1 MRRALRS
8 HDLLQLR
15 QASYASSSKTIYP
28 LPPPGRPQTPPKL
41 STSPSTSSNVDKKP
55 IVDTEIVSTL
65 PKPRLDYR
73 KITDRQKAVTLNHV
87 LRNSPCT
94 PDTVFHIDRLYD
106 TATSLRR
113 KLDSVR
119 AKQRDVGNLIKAG
132 GGDEAVRQAKK
143 LKLKVVEYE
152 KILEETDKELL
163 EIALTLP
170 NETHPATPV
179 GKEKEALELERFG
192 PDPIPADKR
201 RDHLDIAAAWDWVDT
216 TASATATGTSWP
228 YLKGSLALLEQAL
241 IQYALSVAVKKGWTP
256 VATPDVVKEDV
267 MARCGFQ
274 PRDAAGQT
282 YYLTTSP
289 PTSEPAGGTVSR
301 KQANLVLAA
310 TAEVPLAA
318 LSTDKIIPYQ
328 ALPRKFVG
336 VGKAFRAEAGAR
348 GADTRG
354 LYRLHQFQKVE
365 LFAVTEGELSVSGN
379 MMEEMREIQKEI
391 YTSLGLSVR

>member
-1 MRRALRS
+1 LRCYE
-8 HDLLQLR
+8 LLQLR
-15 QASYASSSKTIYP
+15 QASHASSSKTLYR
-28 LPPPGRPQTPPKL
+28 LPPPSLPRPVINVGTNA
-41 STSPSTSSNVDKKP
+41 SAPSTGDKKANVE
-55 IVDTEIVSTL
+55 IEIVSTL

-94 PDTVFHIDRLYD
+94 PDTVFHIDRLYE
-106 TATSLRR
+106 TSTSLRR

-132 GGDEAVRQAKK
+132 GGGEAVRQAKK

-192 PDPIPADKR
+192 PDPIAADKR

-228 YLKGSLALLEQAL
+228 YLKGSLALLEQA
-241 IQYALSVAVKKGWTP
+241 IVQYALSVAVKKGWTP
-256 VATPDVVKEDV
+256 VATPDVVKEDI

-289 PTSEPAGGTVSR
+289 PNSEPAEESTSR

-318 LSTDKIIPYQ
+318 LSADKIIPYQ
-328 ALPRKFVG
+328 SLPQKFVG

-365 LFAVTEGELSVSGN
+365 LFAVTEGESSISGN
-379 MMEEMREIQKEI
+379 MMEEMKEIQKEI